1 MKYTS
6 FVLVGLIVVPL
17 LLVAVPQAATL
28 YVDWK
33 LDTTESGEF
42 ITAFAHLYGVPQVE
56 ENFNLYFC
64 GVELDAT
71 NAKVPTS
78 GIMEISVGEY
88 AQPAREVY
96 EIAQKNVYTYGLNP
110 TFNEKIAQ
118 ISTPTPV
125 TVDLKITDKSG
136 AQLYADSKTIQ
147 MLPIGYYAWILGDT
161 DMRPMSPVLAT
172 PHADPVQKVIGTAA
186 KATPWKAILGYQEY
200 TGYSHDE
207 IVEYQMQAIYNVL
220 QNLDIS
226 YVSTMAT
233 FTSTDAQR
241 VRLPVQTLA
250 DRGGNCIELTLLFD
264 AAYEAMGFNT
274 EFVFVPGHVF
284 IAVETWPG
292 SGEVFPL
299 ETTMLG
305 TNPYTEARSRGIDEY
320 NAASDGDSYIFRVG
334 QVRQIGVAP
343 TPYMDKMSDGTVFYE
358 KIDQISTQIGSAR
371 TQLERLK
378 NSMESA
384 ESVPHSVEEQY
395 NKAISLFEIGKYED
409 SEKLATEGLDAMGQG
424 EITTT
429 ETGTAETFAG
439 FVFLLLPVVVIVL
452 AVLYLRARRKGRATP
467 ATAAVVT
474 APTVVV
480 TAPAAVPSAKFC
492 IQCGK
497 DIPLDAEFCKHCGIR
512 QV

>member
-6 FVLVGLIVVPL
+6 FVLLGLIVVPL
-17 LLVAVPQAATL
+17 LLVAAPQAASL

-71 NAKVPTS
+71 KANVPTS

-96 EIAQKNVYTYGLNP
+96 EITRKDVYTYGLNP

-147 MLPIGYYAWILGDT
+147 MLPIGYYAWILGET

-172 PHADPVQKVIGTAA
+172 PHADPVQKVIGIAA
-186 KATPWKAILGYQEY
+186 KATPWNAILGYQEY

-250 DRGGNCIELTLLFD
+250 HRGGNCIELTLLFD

-305 TNPYTEARSRGIDEY
+305 TNPYTEARSRGLDEY
-320 NAASDGDSYIFRVG
+320 KAASDGDSYIFRVG
-334 QVRQIGVAP
+334 QVRQIGAAP
-343 TPYMDKMSDGTVFYE
+343 TPYMDKMSDGAVFYE
-358 KIDQISTQIGSAR
+358 KIDQISTQIESAR

-378 NSMESA
+378 NSIESA
-384 ESVPHSVEEQY
+384 ESVPSSVEEQY
-395 NKAISLFEIGKYED
+395 NQALSLFEIGKYED

-424 EITTT
+424 ETTKT
-429 ETGTAETFAG
+429 ETGTAETFVG

-452 AVLYLRARRKGRATP
+452 AVLYLRARRKGKAP
-467 ATAAVVT
+467 P
-474 APTVVV
+474 APTAVV
-480 TAPAAVPSAKFC
+480 TAPAAVPSVKYC
-492 IQCGK
+492 IQCGREV
-497 DIPLDAEFCKHCGIR
+497 PLGEEFCRHCGAR
-512 QV
+512 QA